1 MPIIEL
7 RRLPRSSAAHAAV
20 IGATRALEAAF
31 PVILDEAV
39 PNRLS
44 RAMAALMKMEAVTEI
59 QGAAVAA

>member
-20 IGATRALEAAF
+20 VGATRALEAAF
-31 PVILDEAV
+31 PIILDEEAS
-39 PNRLS
+39 NRLS
-44 RAMAALMKMEAVTEI
+44 RAVAALVKMEAVTEI